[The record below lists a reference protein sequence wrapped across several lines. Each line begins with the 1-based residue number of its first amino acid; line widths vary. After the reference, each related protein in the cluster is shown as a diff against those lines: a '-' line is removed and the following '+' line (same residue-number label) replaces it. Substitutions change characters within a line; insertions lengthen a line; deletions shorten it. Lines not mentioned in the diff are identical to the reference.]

1 MRAVVIEIHK
11 NYCIAVTPDGRFVK
25 QHMEQGEL
33 EIGDEIM
40 IEAGHTAPSRD
51 WIKTLAIAFTAV
63 LVIGFGSWGMFRVF
77 GWYSPVAGSMDEAA
91 EIAFEE
97 KEEAMTMAVEE
108 EVAEEAAQEAPA
120 EAAVEADE
128 ESEDF
133 AFEME
138 QVEDIPTGPGRVD
151 ADFYL
156 DLTRMGEPIEII
168 AGNLLFLYWVAESEE
183 GLEVFFNIEELDP
196 ELAFTG
202 YVELVILDAQ
212 ATVSGSRSFDFEEFK
227 RGERLSEVII
237 IDEDDVSMNILINGE
252 FE

>member
-1 MRAVVIEIHK
+1 MRAVVIKIHK
-11 NYCIAVTPDGRFVK
+11 NYCIAVTPDGRFIK
-25 QHMEQGEL
+25 QHTEQGEL

-40 IEAGHTAPSRD
+40 IEAGHMAPSRD

-77 GWYSPVAGSMDEAA
+77 GWYSPMAGSMDEAA
-91 EIAFEE
+91 EADFEV
-97 KEEAMTMAVEE
+97 KEETLAMAVEE
-108 EVAEEAAQEAPA
+108 EEAAEEATQEAPA
-120 EAAVEADE
+120 EALEG
-128 ESEDF
+128 SEDF

-138 QVEDIPTGPGRVD
+138 QVEGIPSGPGKVD

-156 DLTRMGEPIEII
+156 DLTIMGKPVEII
-168 AGNLLFLYWVAESEE
+168 AGNLLFLYWVAEYEE

-202 YVELVILDAQ
+202 YVELVVLDSNGQ
-212 ATVSGSRSFDFEEFK
+212 VTESRSFDFEEFK
-227 RGERLSEVII
+227 RGERLQEIII
-237 IDEDDVSMNILINGE
+237 IDEGDITMNILINGE